1 MNMQWFIENT
11 EANATVKDLWNVRV
25 EKTVEGCCGV
35 YGEWKVHK
43 IQQKGEQRVKER
55 GIQDDPRN

>member
-25 EKTVEGCCGV
+25 GKTVGGCCGV
-35 YGEWKVHK
+35 YGEWKVH
-43 IQQKGEQRVKER
+43 
-55 GIQDDPRN
+55 